1 MYLTLAAKLDMVS
14 INLGPGILEEYR
26 TNECIMKPRKKGEQ
40 TTAMMPRLQCKTLE
54 VVKSP
59 VEPVSAL
66 RHLIGGLFGPT
77 CTCVHQR
84 SVTCR
89 YLFSLSISSSLDV
102 LIKYPDSPSFD
113 NPMYPVYTGNFSSRN
128 SHS

>member
-1 MYLTLAAKLDMVS
+1 MYLTLAKLDMVS
-14 INLGPGILEEYR
+14 INLGPDILEEYR

-66 RHLIGGLFGPT
+66 RPLIGGLFGPT
-77 CTCVHQR
+77 HVRASTVGD
-84 SVTCR
+84 
-89 YLFSLSISSSLDV
+89 L
-102 LIKYPDSPSFD
+102 
-113 NPMYPVYTGNFSSRN
+113 PVPL
-128 SHS
+128 